1 MGYRSDLDDEL
12 EADREDRLEERDEW
26 FEVVEDEQIAEGDI
40 SVSETVS
47 GHDPT
52 PELDDE
58 DAFEDFDRTIDEE
71 DL

>member
-1 MGYRSDLDDEL
+1 MVFRSDVDDEL
-12 EADREDRLEERDEW
+12 DADREDRLEERDEW

-58 DAFEDFDRTIDEE
+58 DAFEDFDRTIDED

>member
-12 EADREDRLEERDEW
+12 DADREDRLEERDEW

-52 PELDDE
+52 PDLDDE